1 MDPNAIEDDES
12 EGFLE
17 NVDEG
22 ILTPFHSC
30 RMIETKDS
38 AMDRNVRDVSPKQE
52 RIRPDYWDLDY
63 WRLYK

>member
-1 MDPNAIEDDES
+1 MNQNAIEDYDS

-22 ILTPFHSC
+22 ISTPFPFC

-38 AMDRNVRDVSPKQE
+38 AINRVVRKVPVK
-52 RIRPDYWDLDY
+52 
-63 WRLYK
+63 